1 MFLRF
6 LFLGLILV
14 SVSAKALTVTSIA
27 HGDWENAN
35 TWSNHQLPGNPDTI
49 LVRHYVT
56 VNQNFSI
63 NAPTVL
69 FIEASGTICGNYL
82 MQTICGAGFINYG
95 HIYVNQI
102 KTTSGLNYN
111 LIYCATSIML
121 TACSTSG
128 YFSSMPPNGHVEV
141 WPPVACKTPNTN
153 WEGGTSTGIHELK
166 NTGIALYPNPVIGQ
180 FLTVVSSGQTS
191 FKLTDPLGN
200 LIYNGVFSDAS
211 TIDVS
216 SLSTGMYFLELE
228 VNGKRY
234 LQKLVKA
241 D

>member
-6 LFLGLILV
+6 LVLYLLI
-14 SVSAKALTVTSIA
+14 VSASVKALTVTSIA

-35 TWSNHQLPGNPDTI
+35 TWSSHQVPGNPDTI
-49 LVRHYVT
+49 IVRHYVT

-82 MQTICGAGFINYG
+82 METICGAGFINYG
-95 HIYVNQI
+95 HIYLNQI

-111 LIYCATSIML
+111 LIYCTTSISL
-121 TACSTSG
+121 TACSVSG
-128 YFSSMPPNGHVEV
+128 YFNSMPPNGHVEV

-153 WEGGTSTGIHELK
+153 WEGGTSTGIHELQ
-166 NTGIALYPNPVIGQ
+166 NAGIAVYPNPVNGQ
-180 FLTVVSSGQTS
+180 ALTLLSPGQNT

-200 LIYNGVFSDAS
+200 LIDKGAFSDS
-211 TIDVS
+211 TALDVFF
-216 SLSTGMYFLELE
+216 LSAGMYFLELE